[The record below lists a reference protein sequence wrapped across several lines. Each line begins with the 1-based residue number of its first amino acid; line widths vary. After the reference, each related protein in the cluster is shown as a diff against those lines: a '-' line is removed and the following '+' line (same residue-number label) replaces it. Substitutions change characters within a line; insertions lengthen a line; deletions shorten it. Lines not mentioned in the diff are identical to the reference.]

1 MLRSLARSAAGRAA
15 CVPRARA
22 ALLLR
27 APQHRPLSSA
37 PPKPADDDRDAY
49 FVLGV
54 QKGIS
59 DDDLHAIYKSL
70 AREWHPDRHQ
80 GDARAAAEEK
90 FQEISEAYQ
99 VLSDP
104 VRRKIYD
111 DEIDAAKDA
120 ASRAKAKKRFR
131 AATWNTEM
139 PDMQER
145 LRSQKKE
152 EPTTSRGAMAFV
164 LLFVTGNFVAM
175 FNMLAG

>member
-1 MLRSLARSAAGRAA
+1 MLRSLARSAVGRAA

-49 FVLGV
+49 YVLGV

-139 PDMQER
+139 SDMQER

-152 EPTTSRGAMAFV
+152 EPTTSRGVMAFV

>member
-1 MLRSLARSAAGRAA
+1 M
-15 CVPRARA
+15 PRARA

-37 PPKPADDDRDAY
+37 PPKQADDDRDAY
-49 FVLGV
+49 YVLGV
-54 QKGIS
+54 QRGIS

-99 VLSDP
+99 TLLDP
-104 VRRKIYD
+104 VKR
-111 DEIDAAKDA
+111 
-120 ASRAKAKKRFR
+120 SAKAKNRFR

-152 EPTTSRGAMAFV
+152 EPTTSRGVMAFV

>member
-1 MLRSLARSAAGRAA
+1 M
-15 CVPRARA
+15 
-22 ALLLR
+22 
-27 APQHRPLSSA
+27 
-37 PPKPADDDRDAY
+37 
-49 FVLGV
+49 
-54 QKGIS
+54 
-59 DDDLHAIYKSL
+59 
-70 AREWHPDRHQ
+70 
-80 GDARAAAEEK
+80 
-90 FQEISEAYQ
+90 
-99 VLSDP
+99 
-104 VRRKIYD
+104 RRKIYD

-152 EPTTSRGAMAFV
+152 EPTTSRGVMAFV